1 MCYAI
6 YHMCYAI
13 YDMIYDII
21 LGRYFI
27 SDMRHGIVYDTS
39 CNMMYVSDVCVC
51 VCEREL
57 QAKTVVCWI
66 STVEVFKQSI
76 DALDGK
82 SMKRMTSQ

>member
-1 MCYAI
+1 
-6 YHMCYAI
+6 MCYAI
-13 YDMIYDII
+13 YDMIYNIM

-27 SDMRHGIVYDTS
+27 SEMRHGIVYDTLY
-39 CNMMYVSDVCVC
+39 NMMYVRD

-57 QAKTVVCWI
+57 QANTVVCWI
-66 STVEVFKQSI
+66 STVEVFQQSI

>member
-1 MCYAI
+1 
-6 YHMCYAI
+6 MCYAI
-13 YDMIYDII
+13 YDMIYDKMI
-21 LGRYFI
+21 GRHFI
-27 SDMRHGIVYDTS
+27 SDMRHGIVYDTLY
-39 CNMMYVSDVCVC
+39 NMMYVSD

>member
-13 YDMIYDII
+13 YDMIYDKMI
-21 LGRYFI
+21 GRYFI
-27 SDMRHGIVYDTS
+27 SDMRHGIVYDTLY
-39 CNMMYVSDVCVC
+39 NMMYVSD